1 MLEILY
7 YIFIFPVE
15 QVLEWAL
22 FTLFKATKNYGVSI
36 ILLSL
41 IMQLFMLKLTFYFDK
56 KAASFGALKAQ
67 CDSKIKEFKRVF
79 KGAELQSYIRTL
91 YKQKHFHPI
100 FALFGLGG
108 LALQIPFFIAMIHLV
123 ENAEYL
129 QSVRFLWIDDLS
141 KPDSIML
148 FGLSIHILPL
158 LMTAF
163 TLINVFYSSKE
174 LGARVQGSLI
184 ALLFLVLLYSM
195 PSALVLYW
203 TCNMFFSLLK
213 EIFKHKK
220 HSSLSNHSQDCVS
233 LEAVITTKVTPA
245 PKSTQNSQSNT
256 AIARMRESADRV
268 GVECRDSND
277 LNLSQ
282 DARIAESRMESKIT
296 SSKQNSKN
304 TESKTSKSKLQVLF
318 FNIFTPHATIDSKT
332 YKTYRNISILA
343 ILNICFIICVFSPYA
358 IYSSD
363 VSQFDI
369 SQTYQT
375 LGALFGFFI
384 LSSFGLIYFTSFF
397 YKTRLLK
404 LGAWGVSVILCIGL
418 VYTFVLVGDYGVMLD
433 GMQFSQPE
441 NMYSRR
447 NKLIDI
453 GVIIVSAWVIYLLKR
468 YLFFVL
474 RTVSIVL
481 IVLVVGNTI
490 KIVYEKQSF
499 HQVGQ
504 MGDIRKPPYTDE
516 MLSFS
521 KEENILVFVFDGFTG
536 DHFSIM
542 LGQYPEFKEY
552 FDGFVFYPNTLTT
565 GAYTDFGTPAILG
578 GYEYSSYHLSKNPD
592 KFNDLSAQ
600 AFTKILNQINA
611 KYDVMLNGIGHID
624 RTILLSRLDEDI
636 RVFEPEKLYGQY
648 GDWFIDNFDMGEYEI
663 SFYKTKYEVFP
674 ELISMGIFKFV
685 PKYFKRFIY
694 LPQEKW
700 NGRYAWL
707 FGDSLERDGFRRGL
721 QYASLLRAYSLYS
734 NTNSTKPTF
743 KYFQDLTTHVPF
755 LLNVDNACKPE
766 ISMYETVLPKNY
778 QEKILGYYEHNV
790 TNGRM
795 HYDNEVCAILSM
807 LEWLKWMKANGVYSN
822 STIIF
827 TSDHGMADG
836 WRSAKDV
843 FGKEIG
849 FAESALL
856 MVKKKNINGEMRI
869 DNRLMSNADT
879 LSFICAAIGDNECVR
894 EQTKLKEVGI
904 LHAITDMIGNKPR
917 INKLFLINDD
927 MYDASNWQDITES
940 VKNGTFKID
949 GIEH

>member
-22 FTLFKATKNYGVSI
+22 FTLFKATKNYGASI

-256 AIARMRESADRV
+256 AITRMRESADRV

-343 ILNICFIICVFSPYA
+343 ILNICFIICVFSP
-358 IYSSD
+358 
-363 VSQFDI
+363 
-369 SQTYQT
+369 
-375 LGALFGFFI
+375 
-384 LSSFGLIYFTSFF
+384 
-397 YKTRLLK
+397 
-404 LGAWGVSVILCIGL
+404 
-418 VYTFVLVGDYGVMLD
+418 
-433 GMQFSQPE
+433 
-441 NMYSRR
+441 
-447 NKLIDI
+447 
-453 GVIIVSAWVIYLLKR
+453 
-468 YLFFVL
+468 
-474 RTVSIVL
+474 
-481 IVLVVGNTI
+481 
-490 KIVYEKQSF
+490 
-499 HQVGQ
+499 
-504 MGDIRKPPYTDE
+504 
-516 MLSFS
+516 
-521 KEENILVFVFDGFTG
+521 
-536 DHFSIM
+536 
-542 LGQYPEFKEY
+542 
-552 FDGFVFYPNTLTT
+552 
-565 GAYTDFGTPAILG
+565 
-578 GYEYSSYHLSKNPD
+578 
-592 KFNDLSAQ
+592 
-600 AFTKILNQINA
+600 
-611 KYDVMLNGIGHID
+611 
-624 RTILLSRLDEDI
+624 
-636 RVFEPEKLYGQY
+636 
-648 GDWFIDNFDMGEYEI
+648 
-663 SFYKTKYEVFP
+663 
-674 ELISMGIFKFV
+674 
-685 PKYFKRFIY
+685 
-694 LPQEKW
+694 
-700 NGRYAWL
+700 
-707 FGDSLERDGFRRGL
+707 
-721 QYASLLRAYSLYS
+721 
-734 NTNSTKPTF
+734 
-743 KYFQDLTTHVPF
+743 
-755 LLNVDNACKPE
+755 
-766 ISMYETVLPKNY
+766 
-778 QEKILGYYEHNV
+778 
-790 TNGRM
+790 
-795 HYDNEVCAILSM
+795 
-807 LEWLKWMKANGVYSN
+807 
-822 STIIF
+822 
-827 TSDHGMADG
+827 
-836 WRSAKDV
+836 
-843 FGKEIG
+843 
-849 FAESALL
+849 
-856 MVKKKNINGEMRI
+856 
-869 DNRLMSNADT
+869 
-879 LSFICAAIGDNECVR
+879 
-894 EQTKLKEVGI
+894 
-904 LHAITDMIGNKPR
+904 
-917 INKLFLINDD
+917 
-927 MYDASNWQDITES
+927 
-940 VKNGTFKID
+940 
-949 GIEH
+949 